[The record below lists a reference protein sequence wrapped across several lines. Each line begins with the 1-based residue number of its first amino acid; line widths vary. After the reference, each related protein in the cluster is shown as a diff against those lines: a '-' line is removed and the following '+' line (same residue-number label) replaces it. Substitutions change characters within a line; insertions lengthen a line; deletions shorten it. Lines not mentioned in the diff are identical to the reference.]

1 MSATNNKDYSIVAE
15 PGRHFS
21 SESCHLAVRVI
32 GKRLKKGKIC
42 YHINDRY
49 FFFNLLNISLYH
61 SLNCI
66 LMDNVSFE
74 NKLD

>member
-42 YHINDRY
+42 YHIND
-49 FFFNLLNISLYH
+49 SLYH